1 MREYQIGIGKLNMNK
16 FLHLYMLITSLLS
29 IYGLLSIMEIYP
41 LISLLIFITWI
52 NVLLNMLSII
62 EDNENNL
69 LENYIVII

>member
-1 MREYQIGIGKLNMNK
+1 MNK

-52 NVLLNMLSII
+52 NVLLNILSII
-62 EDNENNL
+62 EDNGNNL
-69 LENYIVII
+69 LENYIVIIWAISIIILGK

>member
-1 MREYQIGIGKLNMNK
+1 
-16 FLHLYMLITSLLS
+16 MLITSLLS

-69 LENYIVII
+69 LENYIVIIWAISIIILGK

>member
-1 MREYQIGIGKLNMNK
+1 MNK

-29 IYGLLSIMEIYP
+29 IHGLLSIMEIYP

-69 LENYIVII
+69 LENYIVIIWAISIIILGK

>member
-1 MREYQIGIGKLNMNK
+1 MNK

-29 IYGLLSIMEIYP
+29 IYGLLSIMETYP

-69 LENYIVII
+69 LENYIVIIWAISIIILGK

>member
-1 MREYQIGIGKLNMNK
+1 MNK

-69 LENYIVII
+69 LENYIVIIWAISIIILGK

>member
-1 MREYQIGIGKLNMNK
+1 MNK

-41 LISLLIFITWI
+41 LISLLIFVTWI

-69 LENYIVII
+69 LENYIVIIWAISIIILGK

>member
-1 MREYQIGIGKLNMNK
+1 MNK

-41 LISLLIFITWI
+41 LISLLILITWI
-52 NVLLNMLSII
+52 NILLNMLFMI

-69 LENYIVII
+69 LENYIVVMWAISIIILGK

>member
-1 MREYQIGIGKLNMNK
+1 MNK

-29 IYGLLSIMEIYP
+29 IYGLLSIMETYP

-52 NVLLNMLSII
+52 NILLNMLSII

-69 LENYIVII
+69 LENYIVIIWAISIIILGK